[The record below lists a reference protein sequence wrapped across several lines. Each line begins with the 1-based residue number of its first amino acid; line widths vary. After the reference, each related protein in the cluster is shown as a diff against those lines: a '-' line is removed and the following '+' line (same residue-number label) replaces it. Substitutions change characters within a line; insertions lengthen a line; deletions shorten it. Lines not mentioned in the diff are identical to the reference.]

1 MQQLVAWHTI
11 AFTYLGS
18 HRYNGETNL
27 FNLNTVILKDPLK
40 DSHQAGVWELVCLSL
55 LKQ

>member
-11 AFTYLGS
+11 GFTYLRS

-27 FNLNTVILKDPLK
+27 FNLNIVILKDPLK
-40 DSHQAGVWELVCLSL
+40 DSHEAGM
-55 LKQ
+55 

>member
-11 AFTYLGS
+11 GFTYLRS

-27 FNLNTVILKDPLK
+27 FNLNIVILKDPLK
-40 DSHQAGVWELVCLSL
+40 DSHEAGMWELVWLSL